1 MLPPHLSN
9 LAMSLDWRK
18 GPTRLPSALELGST
32 LASAVA
38 RAHYVLHQEKYRE
51 KENCGPHPQHG
62 RAFTSASRSSME
74 ALYDPFRF
82 VSNATDTL
90 WDLPLHS
97 RHHNF
102 RLHKLLE
109 PHVHIHIPLVLP
121 SLTGSNVARPSGI
134 SISKRLVL
142 FVRTGTNTS
151 YTSPISSSSDEIKSI
166 DDTAA
171 TVPRNPLQS
180 RSALHE
186 SSCFTAFGQ
195 HIHPVAVD
203 STGS

>member
-1 MLPPHLSN
+1 MPLDHPWRLSTIR
-9 LAMSLDWRK
+9 S
-18 GPTRLPSALELGST
+18 
-32 LASAVA
+32 
-38 RAHYVLHQEKYRE
+38 VLSQTQQTHS
-51 KENCGPHPQHG
+51 G
-62 RAFTSASRSSME
+62 TS
-74 ALYDPFRF
+74 
-82 VSNATDTL
+82 
-90 WDLPLHS
+90 PLHS

-121 SLTGSNVARPSGI
+121 SLTGSNGARPSGI

-151 YTSPISSSSDEIKSI
+151 YTSSISSSLDATKSI

-203 STGS
+203 SRLTPLEVSGCSPCKDTYQQPPHAAEKSEHSVLLPVRPSPVPSKNDQTFGYYQHLAVPHSPH